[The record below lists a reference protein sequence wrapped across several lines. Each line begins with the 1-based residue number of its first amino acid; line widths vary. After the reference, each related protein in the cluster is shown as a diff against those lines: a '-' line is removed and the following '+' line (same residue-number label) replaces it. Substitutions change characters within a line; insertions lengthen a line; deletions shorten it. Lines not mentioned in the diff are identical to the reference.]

1 MRSRRRSA
9 ERAHESGFTMLEVV
23 IAMAILASGLL
34 AIAAAQLAALHMS
47 SKSRS
52 LMDAIHL
59 AQTQMET
66 FQAMPQASLPASA
79 NDPANPIDRDGNALD
94 PAALDQTQFSRSW
107 TVEPNV
113 PLAGLTRL
121 TVNVTWFDSKVGITR
136 TTSLQSMKGN

>member
-1 MRSRRRSA
+1 MRARRRA
-9 ERAHESGFTMLEVV
+9 NQAARESGFTMLEVV

-34 AIAAAQLAALHMS
+34 AVAAAQLAALHLS

-66 FQAMPQASLPASA
+66 FHSLPQVSLPVTGADAS
-79 NDPANPIDRDGNALD
+79 NPLDRDGNALD
-94 PAALDQTQFSRSW
+94 PAATDQTQFNRSW
-107 TVEPNV
+107 VVEPNV
-113 PLAGLTRL
+113 PLIGLTRV
-121 TVNVTWFDSKVGITR
+121 TVDVTWLDSKLGLVR

>member
-1 MRSRRRSA
+1 MRAKRRTTQ
-9 ERAHESGFTMLEVV
+9 RARESGFTMLEVV

-59 AQTQMET
+59 AQAQMEAFHAT
-66 FQAMPQASLPASA
+66 PQASLPASGNDA
-79 NDPANPIDRDGNALD
+79 NNPIDRDGNALD
-94 PAALDQTQFSRSW
+94 PAATDQTQFNRSW

-113 PLAGLTRL
+113 PITGLTRV
-121 TVNVTWFDSKVGITR
+121 TVNVTWFDSKVGLVR

>member
-1 MRSRRRSA
+1 MRAKRRTTR
-9 ERAHESGFTMLEVV
+9 RARESGFTMLEVV

-59 AQTQMET
+59 AQAQMEVFHAT
-66 FQAMPQASLPASA
+66 PQASLPATG
-79 NDPANPIDRDGNALD
+79 NDAANPIDRDGNALD
-94 PAALDQTQFSRSW
+94 PAATDQTQFNRSW

-113 PLAGLTRL
+113 PITGLTRV
-121 TVNVTWFDSKVGITR
+121 TVNVTWFDSKVGLVR